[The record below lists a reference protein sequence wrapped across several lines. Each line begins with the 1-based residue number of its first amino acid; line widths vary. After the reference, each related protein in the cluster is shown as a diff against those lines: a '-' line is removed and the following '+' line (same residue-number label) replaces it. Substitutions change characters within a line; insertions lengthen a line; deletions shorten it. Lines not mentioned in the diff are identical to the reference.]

1 MILLFGE
8 RFYSTWNLANK
19 AVSGFDGDL
28 GVGVIVVGVYVP
40 KGVGNFLKRRS
51 FQVHKFLGRKSLE
64 GLFVFCLPESCD
76 MEKRNGKFS
85 AGDVNSKEGR
95 PAGSQDGLPT
105 VQRIWCAKE
114 NFLPNSTVLF
124 LLGQVV
130 PSGDFAH
137 LILGNF
143 VSLVWRG
150 LSMANSSKGTSSQD
164 PWILGSLST

>member
-1 MILLFGE
+1 M
-8 RFYSTWNLANK
+8 
-19 AVSGFDGDL
+19 
-28 GVGVIVVGVYVP
+28 GVYVP
-40 KGVGNFLKRRS
+40 KGVGNFLKSRS

-114 NFLPNSTVLF
+114 KFSAKFNGLI
-124 LLGQVV
+124 
-130 PSGDFAH
+130 FAWASSAKRR
-137 LILGNF
+137 LCTLNTWKLCF
-143 VSLVWRG
+143 
-150 LSMANSSKGTSSQD
+150 LSMKGTLYGQFV
-164 PWILGSLST
+164 

>member
-1 MILLFGE
+1 M
-8 RFYSTWNLANK
+8 
-19 AVSGFDGDL
+19 
-28 GVGVIVVGVYVP
+28 
-40 KGVGNFLKRRS
+40 
-51 FQVHKFLGRKSLE
+51 HKFLGRKSLE

-124 LLGQVV
+124 LSSAKRRLCTLNTWKLC
-130 PSGDFAH
+130 F
-137 LILGNF
+137 
-143 VSLVWRG
+143 
-150 LSMANSSKGTSSQD
+150 LSMKGTLYGQFV
-164 PWILGSLST
+164 